1 MDDYHSHQLTKD
13 VLLLAVVFEKFIDMC
28 LKFYEKLAVSYEML
42 SDYCKKIAKKYE
54 IKVGDVKKLIPN
66 LGNKTNYVLHYRDL
80 QLYLSL
86 GMKLKKIHRTLKFKQ
101 YDWMRKYIDFNN
113 EKRKNA
119 GNSFEKDFF
128 KIDD

>member
-1 MDDYHSHQLTKD
+1 MS
-13 VLLLAVVFEKFIDMC
+13 
-28 LKFYEKLAVSYEML
+28 
-42 SDYCKKIAKKYE
+42 
-54 IKVGDVKKLIPN
+54 
-66 LGNKTNYVLHYRDL
+66 NKTNYVLHYRDL